1 MNDPTQM
8 TEVAAAC
15 THNSLRRKL
24 VATAVFL
31 LAFAAVVMRT
41 PKPDYVL
48 SDPDA
53 GIQFAGAGQIEFGE
67 HPFID
72 FRSTYGPLTF
82 YASFVAQR
90 IGGGTIAAELLLCAL
105 AYSVA
110 FLLLF
115 FCARE
120 MGGTLIGLI
129 CTALALAILPRF
141 YKYYI
146 FLGAALV
153 MASLLGYIRRPGRG
167 RLALLAGTTA
177 IAGLYRPEQGMYAFV
192 SGVTAIL
199 IVERSARRA
208 LVEFPAMIVAVA
220 SPWLIFLVARR
231 VEELL
236 VGFIGRRGPSRRG
249 PFVAISAPGF
259 FKTVLRG
266 DEYFCTGV
274 PGLGIGARRCAV
286 GSTGPLEAD
295 AAAYA
300 LERADLDY
308 VRGSEFIAISPQVR
322 LRALDAGRRTGL
334 RAGCVYSRCGC
345 QVAPGPDIAR
355 DGFGGA
361 GRGDGNLPLGPG
373 GRGDGASVQQ

>member
-1 MNDPTQM
+1 MRLNDPTQM

-167 RLALLAGTTA
+167 RLALPGRDDRHCGT
-177 IAGLYRPEQGMYAFV
+177 V
-192 SGVTAIL
+192 SARTGDVRI
-199 IVERSARRA
+199 RQRRHRNSDRRA
-208 LVEFPAMIVAVA
+208 LGAA
-220 SPWLIFLVARR
+220 
-231 VEELL
+231 
-236 VGFIGRRGPSRRG
+236 GPG
-249 PFVAISAPGF
+249 
-259 FKTVLRG
+259 
-266 DEYFCTGV
+266 GV
-274 PGLGIGARRCAV
+274 PG
-286 GSTGPLEAD
+286 D
-295 AAAYA
+295 
-300 LERADLDY
+300 D
-308 VRGSEFIAISPQVR
+308 RG
-322 LRALDAGRRTGL
+322 
-334 RAGCVYSRCGC
+334 GCVSMADISGC
-345 QVAPGPDIAR
+345 A
-355 DGFGGA
+355 A
-361 GRGDGNLPLGPG
+361 G
-373 GRGDGASVQQ
+373 